1 MNIALIGYGK
11 MGKVIEEIAE
21 SRGHRIVGRINSQN
35 PITSL
40 NFSPVDVAIEFTAPH
55 LAIQHIEYCIDKKVP
70 IIVGTT
76 AWDEELQ
83 YVKDYVTRNNGAI
96 LYASNFSIGINIFFD
111 INRRLAKL
119 MSNSPEYK
127 TNLEETHHLEKIDAP
142 SGTAVSL
149 ANDMIME
156 NKNYSS
162 WIHQK
167 NIKPNTLEKQIAVTS
182 YREYGVPGTHKISYK
197 SNIDIIEITHR
208 AKSRQGFALG
218 AVIAAEWIANKKGV
232 FTMQDVINL

>member
-1 MNIALIGYGK
+1 

-21 SRGHRIVGRINSQN
+21 SRGHRIVGKSNSQN
-35 PITSL
+35 PIISL
-40 NFSPVDVAIEFTAPH
+40 NFSTIDVAIEFTAPH
-55 LAIQHIEYCIDKKVP
+55 LAIKHIEYCIDKKVP

-76 AWDEELQ
+76 AWDDQ
-83 YVKDYVTRNNGAI
+83 FQHVKDYVTRNDGAI
-96 LYASNFSIGINIFFD
+96 LYASNFSIGVNIFFD

-127 TNLEETHHLEKIDAP
+127 TNLEEIHHLEKIDAP

-149 ANDMIME
+149 ANDMILE

-162 WIHQK
+162 WTHQK
-167 NIKPNTLEKQIAVTS
+167 NIKPNPLDKQIAITS
-182 YREYGVPGTHKISYK
+182 YREDGVPGTHKISYK
-197 SNIDIIEITHR
+197 SDIDVIEIKHT

-232 FTMQDVINL
+232 FTMQDVINI

>member
-21 SRGHRIVGRINSQN
+21 SRGHTIVGKSNSQN
-35 PITSL
+35 PITCL
-40 NFSPVDVAIEFTAPH
+40 NFSAVDVAIEFTTPH
-55 LAIQHIEYCIDKKVP
+55 LAVKHIEYCIDKEVP

-76 AWDEELQ
+76 AWNDEYQ
-83 YVKDYVTRNNGAI
+83 HVKNYVTMNNGAI
-96 LYASNFSIGINIFFD
+96 LHASNFSIGVNIFFD

-127 TNLEETHHLEKIDAP
+127 TNIEETHHLEKIDAP

-149 ANDMIME
+149 ANDMILE

-167 NIKPNTLEKQIAVTS
+167 NIKPNTLKKQIAVTS
-182 YREYGVPGTHKISYK
+182 YREDGVPGKHKISYK
-197 SNIDIIEITHR
+197 SDIDVIEIIHT

-218 AVIAAEWIANKKGV
+218 AVIAAEWIANKKGI
-232 FTMQDVINL
+232 FTMQDVINI